1 MGALTYSFIQ
11 TLEQE
16 TKLTYGRLIM
26 RMHNKIQEAKK
37 GLRLNGANETQ
48 VCFYEIVKK
57 VIITAALHHHR
68 TCLMHFIGLVQEP
81 QLSSSEPFDIHSKL
95 VAI

>member
-26 RMHNKIQEAKK
+26 SMQNKIQQAQK
-37 GLRLNGANETQ
+37 GLGLNGANETQ
-48 VCFYEIVKK
+48 VRFYKCTIGP
-57 VIITAALHHHR
+57 LHHHHA
-68 TCLMHFIGLVQEP
+68 CLMHFIGLAQEP